1 MTIFHVRAAR
11 LTVGA
16 RALLSAGVAVAAL
29 AGAAGV
35 QAQQAA
41 PAADA
46 SAANPI
52 QEVIVTAQKRE
63 QRLQD
68 VPVAVTVLNTQQLQ
82 QNGVRSVKDLTLLT
96 PGFNATTNADEATT
110 TVRIRGIGTVADNPG
125 LEDAVGIYIDGVYRP
140 RNGVSFNN
148 LGELSDVEVLKGPQG
163 TLFGKNTVAG
173 VLQITTKRP
182 SFTFGGDAEFDVQ
195 NYDGFGGHVSVTGP
209 LIGDV
214 LAGRL
219 FFADDQRDGYLP
231 VIQAPTTHIPAQNDE
246 HVYTFRGQLLYQPT
260 TNFDIN
266 FIGDYTNRN
275 DHCCAAVAFQN
286 GFPAGLINT
295 FFPGS
300 VVDPVTKAN
309 LTASLNTTSIEHIR
323 DGGVSAQADW
333 TTPWL
338 NGAKLTSITAWRD
351 WKDNAGA
358 DSDYTLADFLN
369 TLPTSLQQ
377 FRQFSE
383 ELRYNGDAGRLTWQ
397 VGAFYSHEDL
407 DVFLPL
413 VYGKD
418 LNEYLDILTAGLGPL
433 ATGTYNP
440 PGGAYPV
447 GEGASDAYH
456 QREHS
461 ISFYTQDDF
470 RLTDKLT
477 LTGGVRFTSEHK
489 SLASLYN
496 NTDTSGTCAYFEAV
510 AAGLGL
516 PLTKAVLPV
525 QCLGNPAFA
534 GLTTNQAFTEN
545 DITGTAKLTY
555 KFNDRTMV
563 YASYSRGN
571 LVGGFNLA
579 EVTTAVGN
587 NPNASLTPLAD
598 TTFPAEFVDAFEVGT
613 KAELLDRRLIVSAAG
628 FFQAYKG
635 FQLNAFTGTQ
645 FIESTI
651 PQARSEGVETDAYF
665 HVTPSITL
673 NAGATYA
680 NTVYPDSAQN
690 QAALG
695 NNTPGSPYF
704 QATPLFRL
712 PGSHAS
718 FAPVWSLVGGIYF
731 EHEVFNGL
739 RFTANADT
747 KYQSSYNTGSDH
759 DPVKTQPGFALVNA
773 RVGIGAANGAWS
785 LEAWATNLFNKQ
797 YSQAAF
803 DGVLQTL
810 SAPQP
815 SSVPALNNYDYFP
828 GQPRFWGL
836 TLRVKY

>member
-1 MTIFHVRAAR
+1 VISGSRTSPSTWI
-11 LTVGA
+11 T
-16 RALLSAGVAVAAL
+16 
-29 AGAAGV
+29 
-35 QAQQAA
+35 
-41 PAADA
+41 PDA
-46 SAANPI
+46 S
-52 QEVIVTAQKRE
+52 
-63 QRLQD
+63 
-68 VPVAVTVLNTQQLQ
+68 
-82 QNGVRSVKDLTLLT
+82 
-96 PGFNATTNADEATT
+96 
-110 TVRIRGIGTVADNPG
+110 
-125 LEDAVGIYIDGVYRP
+125 
-140 RNGVSFNN
+140 
-148 LGELSDVEVLKGPQG
+148 
-163 TLFGKNTVAG
+163 
-173 VLQITTKRP
+173 
-182 SFTFGGDAEFDVQ
+182 
-195 NYDGFGGHVSVTGP
+195 
-209 LIGDV
+209 
-214 LAGRL
+214 
-219 FFADDQRDGYLP
+219 
-231 VIQAPTTHIPAQNDE
+231 
-246 HVYTFRGQLLYQPT
+246 
-260 TNFDIN
+260 
-266 FIGDYTNRN
+266 
-275 DHCCAAVAFQN
+275 
-286 GFPAGLINT
+286 
-295 FFPGS
+295 
-300 VVDPVTKAN
+300 
-309 LTASLNTTSIEHIR
+309 SLNNTSVEHIR
-323 DGGVSAQADW
+323 DGGISAQADW

-377 FRQFSE
+377 FKQFSQ
-383 ELRYNGDAGRLTWQ
+383 ELRYNGDAGRVSWQ

-413 VYGKD
+413 VYGRD
-418 LNEYLDILTAGLGPL
+418 LNTYLDILTAGLGPL

-447 GEGASDAYH
+447 GEGSADTYH
-456 QREHS
+456 QHEHS

-489 SLASLYN
+489 SLDSLYDS
-496 NTDTSGTCAYFEAV
+496 TDTSGTCAHFEAV
-510 AAGLGL
+510 AASLGL
-516 PLTKAVLPV
+516 PLIKAILPV
-525 QCLGNPAFA
+525 QCLGNPAFK
-534 GLTTNQAFTEN
+534 GLNTHQAFTEN
-545 DITGTAKLTY
+545 AVTGTVKASY

-579 EVTTAVGN
+579 EVTTAVGP
-587 NPNASLTPLAD
+587 NPNASLTPLTD

-613 KAELLDRRLIVSAAG
+613 KAELFDRRLIVSAAG
-628 FFQAYKG
+628 FYQAYRG

-651 PQARSEGVETDAYF
+651 PQARSEGVEADAYF
-665 HVTPSITL
+665 RVSPSITL

-680 NTVYPDSAQN
+680 NTYYPNNAQN

-695 NNTPGSPYF
+695 NTVAGSPLF

-718 FAPVWSLVGGIYF
+718 FAPVWSLVGGINF
-731 EHEVFNGL
+731 EHEIFNGL
-739 RFTANADT
+739 KFTANADT

-773 RVGIGAANGAWS
+773 RLGIGAANGAWTI
-785 LEAWATNLFNKQ
+785 EAWATNLFNKQ
-797 YSQAAF
+797 YGQAAF

-815 SSVPALNNYDYFP
+815 SSIPSLNNYDYFP
-828 GQPRFWGL
+828 GQPRFWGM